1 MKDKKNNVKKRRYF
15 DYSLLCILIFL
26 VAFGLVMIYSTSS
39 YSAALS
45 YDDSSHFFKNQL
57 KATCLGL
64 VGMFVLSYIP
74 VNIYKKFCWIIYA
87 ASVMII
93 FLVLTPLGYT
103 ANGATRWFSLFG
115 FSVQPAEITKIGI
128 IIFTAA
134 VLSKMSLN
142 ERRSLKGLLYVV
154 ISSGIAALIIYKV
167 TNNMSSAI
175 IVFGIAFCVY
185 VLATPKCYKAWILAL
200 SGLCIVVVIVIGI
213 AKGWFTKLIGF
224 RGERILAWLDLESYS
239 DGVGFQTLQAL
250 YGIGSGGVFGKG
262 LGKSIQKL
270 GFLPEASNDMI
281 FSIIC
286 EELGLF
292 GGLAVLILF
301 LLLLW
306 RLRDISYYTKD
317 VFSNLIVCGVF
328 SHIAI
333 QVVLNIAVV
342 TNIFPNTGISL
353 PFISY
358 GGSSV
363 VCLLAEMGFVMSVCR
378 RMDFTDEND
387 VVPQRAPEK
396 ISERADRGNK
406 E

>member
-1 MKDKKNNVKKRRYF
+1 MEEQKNAVKKRRYF

-26 VAFGLVMIYSTSS
+26 LGFGLVMIYSTSS

-45 YDDSSHFFKNQL
+45 YNDSLHFFKNQL
-57 KATCLGL
+57 KATCLGI
-64 VGMFVLSYIP
+64 VGMFILSYIP
-74 VNIYKKFCWIIYA
+74 VTFYRKFCWIIYA
-87 ASVMII
+87 ASIMVI

-115 FSVQPAEITKIGI
+115 FSIQPAEITKIGI
-128 IIFTAA
+128 ILFSAA
-134 VLSKMSLN
+134 ILSKMSLK
-142 ERRSLKGLLYVV
+142 ERRSMKGLLYIV
-154 ISSGIAALIIYKV
+154 ITSGLAAFVIYKV
-167 TNNMSSAI
+167 TNNLSSAI
-175 IVFGIAFCVY
+175 IVFGIAFCIY
-185 VLATPKCYKAWILAL
+185 VLATPKCYKAWIVAI
-200 SGLCIVVVIVIGI
+200 SGLCIATFIVIGI

-262 LGKSIQKL
+262 LGKSVQKL

-306 RLRDISYYTKD
+306 RLRDISFYTKD
-317 VFSNLIVCGVF
+317 VYSNLVVCGVF

-342 TNIFPNTGISL
+342 TNILPNTGISL

-378 RMDFTDEND
+378 RMDFTQEDD
-387 VVPQRAPEK
+387 IVPQKAP
-396 ISERADRGNK
+396 ERADRGA
-406 E
+406 EE